1 MLGAP
6 VRWAGTD
13 AAPSSAAPSSA
24 PSTVATKAASND
36 IVVPSPKGDSTKRA
50 VTGPVRLT
58 PRLNQSTVWSHQPSD
73 LGGVKVNLDEKRVTV
88 EGTVALKEGILDY
101 LAVETAGQEY
111 ESVLALKCKG
121 SRLHAGLLAIG
132 AEPGPTKAVFELWK
146 KNPPEGFKAPKAEG
160 TKLDLT
166 VEWTV
171 DGKTTSVPA
180 AKLLFNRSTKK
191 AMDSCTWVF
200 TGSFFAKDPEDGK
213 EYYVADRDQDLVAVH
228 YATSAVINVEED
240 AGNAYDGEDSGY
252 QSNKDVLPA
261 SGTPIKLIITLAGKK

>member
-1 MLGAP
+1 MRWPNLVAALLILGLCSCGSRTIVGEEKSAEKKPELKAP
-6 VRWAGTD
+6 
-13 AAPSSAAPSSA
+13 AAVPAPAPAAE
-24 PSTVATKAASND
+24 
-36 IVVPSPKGDSTKRA
+36 PKKE
-50 VTGPVRLT
+50 L
-58 PRLNQSTVWSHQPSD
+58 D
-73 LGGVKVNLDEKRVTV
+73 LGGVKVNLAEKRVTV

-213 EYYVADRDQDLVAVH
+213 EYYVADRDQDLIAVH